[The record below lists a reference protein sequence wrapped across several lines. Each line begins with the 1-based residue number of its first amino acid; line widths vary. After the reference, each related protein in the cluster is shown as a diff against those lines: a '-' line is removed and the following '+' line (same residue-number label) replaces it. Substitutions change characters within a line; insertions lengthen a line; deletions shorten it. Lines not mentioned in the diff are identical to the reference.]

1 MEVKATMTTKEGID
15 QKRKSQTLRSKSGT
29 ERFIFRLRYP
39 AFVIALV
46 IVLILLSGK
55 LTFVSSYPEAWIVPV
70 KDWLTQFVDWLVD
83 ECSFGLF
90 TFKELTRSLAWLASW
105 PFTFGMGLLVKGFDL
120 AFPGQVFGVTELHI
134 PHLPWVAVVIC
145 AGLVGHFLQGWRLAL
160 ISSACF
166 IYLAVFGQWAS
177 AMETVSSILI
187 AVPLGVIFGLAL
199 GILSYWS
206 RLAEILI
213 RPVLDMMQTIPIFA
227 YLVPILFLFGFGPV
241 SAMLGTVIYAVPPM
255 VRCTHLGLKSVPDDQ
270 LEAGIICG
278 CTPRQLFWKVKV
290 PSAMSQ
296 IMVGMNQV
304 IMLTLNMVII
314 ASMIGAGGLGYDV
327 LTALRR
333 LQIGKGLEAGVAI
346 VILAIALDRL
356 SQAMAKKER
365 HKSKSYTIW
374 QRYSHMWLGII
385 VIIGTTILG
394 AHVSAIKLYPE
405 EWFITTAPFWDS
417 LMSWI
422 NVHMYDF
429 LYSLRT
435 VLLIYVLMP
444 FKHFLFYLPWLGVVL
459 VLVLTAYRLGG
470 WRLSLVVA
478 VPSLFVVVTGYWD
491 KAMYT
496 VYLCGIGVI
505 ISALLGIPIAIVAAQ
520 SQRVSQALNVVLDT
534 LQTLPAFVYLMPCV
548 MLFRVGDVSA
558 LVAIVAYAIV
568 PAIRYT
574 MYGLRQ
580 VPTPVLEAST
590 MSGAFKR
597 QTLFK
602 VQLPLSLPEIM
613 LGINQTIMMALSM
626 VVITALI
633 GTRDLG
639 QEVYMALTKADIGR
653 GLVAGLGVACIATIA
668 DRLIQ
673 AYAEIKRAKLGIS
686 G

>member
-1 MEVKATMTTKEGID
+1 MTT
-15 QKRKSQTLRSKSGT
+15 QAGT
-29 ERFIFRLRYP
+29 EQARTHTLNRTEWEIGKRVSRLTFP
-39 AFVIALV
+39 ALV
-46 IVLILLSGK
+46 VGLVLVLTMLSSK
-55 LTFVSSYPEAWIVPV
+55 LPFMSSYPEQLIIPF
-70 KDWLTQFVDWLVD
+70 KTWLTQFVKWLVN
-83 ECSFGLF
+83 ECTFGLF
-90 TFKELTRSLAWLASW
+90 TFKELTRFLAWLVSW
-105 PFTFGMGLLVKGFDL
+105 PFAFGMGLLVEGFDVTL
-120 AFPGQVFGVTELHI
+120 PFPVFGVTEFHI
-134 PHLPWVAVVIC
+134 PHLSWVAVVAC
-145 AGLVGHFLQGWRLAL
+145 AGLVGHVLQGWRLAL

-166 IYLAVFGQWAS
+166 LYLAVFGQWAS

-187 AVPLGVIFGLAL
+187 AVPLGFLIGLAL
-199 GILSYWS
+199 GIISYWS
-206 RLAEILI
+206 RLAEIII
-213 RPVLDMMQTIPIFA
+213 RPILDMMQTIPIFA

-255 VRCTHLGLKSVPDDQ
+255 VRCTHLGLKAVPKDQ
-270 LEAGIICG
+270 LEAGVISG
-278 CTPRQLFWKVKV
+278 CTRQQLFWKIKI

-333 LQIGKGLEAGVAI
+333 LHIGEGLEAGLAI
-346 VILAIALDRL
+346 VVLAIALDRL
-356 SQAMAKKER
+356 SQAMTTRKPHREDAGTLWHRRK
-365 HKSKSYTIW
+365 HVL
-374 QRYSHMWLGII
+374 LGLGVI
-385 VIIGTTILG
+385 VLTTYLG
-394 AHVSAIKLYPE
+394 AHIAAVKLYPE
-405 EWFITTAPFWDS
+405 QWFVTTSSFWDQ

-422 NVHMYDF
+422 NVNLYDF

-435 VLLIYVLMP
+435 ILLIYILMP
-444 FKHFLFYLPWLGVVL
+444 FKRFLFGLPWFAVVL
-459 VLVLTAYRLGG
+459 ILIMTGYRLGG
-470 WRLSLVVA
+470 WRLALIVA

-505 ISALLGIPIAIVAAQ
+505 ISALLGIPIAILAAQ
-520 SQRVSQALNVVLDT
+520 SDRVAKVLNVVLDT

-574 MYGLRQ
+574 MYGIRQ
-580 VPTPVLEAST
+580 VPTPVIEAST

-602 VQLPLSLPEIM
+602 VQLPLALPEIM

-653 GLVAGLGVACIATIA
+653 GLIAGLGVACIASVS

-673 AYAEIKRAKLGIS
+673 AYAEIKRAKLGLS
-686 G
+686 Q